1 MGRSKGG
8 SGAKNGRDSNPKHLG
23 VKVYGGQAITAGSI
37 IIKQRG
43 TKIFPGDNV
52 KKAGDDSLFATA
64 DGVVLFSERN
74 NRKYANVVTAEEA
87 KKSASKTTKSAP
99 KAVKEEKTA
108 EPKAEAKKAPAKKA
122 AASKEASEKKP
133 AAKKAPA
140 KKAAAK
146 AE

>member
-37 IIKQRG
+37 IIRQRG
-43 TKIFPGDNV
+43 TKIFPGLNV
-52 KKAGDDSLFATA
+52 RKAGDDSLFAVA
-64 DGVVLFSERN
+64 DGVVLFDERK

-87 KKSASKTTKSAP
+87 AAKKKTAPVAKKSAEAKTEPAEK
-99 KAVKEEKTA
+99 KTA
-108 EPKAEAKKAPAKKA
+108 A
-122 AASKEASEKKP
+122 KKP
-133 AAKKAPA
+133 AAKKTAE
-140 KKAAAK
+140 KKAEEQK